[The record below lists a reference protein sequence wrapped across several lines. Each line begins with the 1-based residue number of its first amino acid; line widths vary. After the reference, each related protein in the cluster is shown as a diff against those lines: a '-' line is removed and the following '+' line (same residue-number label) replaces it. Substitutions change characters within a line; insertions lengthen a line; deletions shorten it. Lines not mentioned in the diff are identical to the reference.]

1 MSNHATNP
9 VSPFQGVASARAS
22 DPLHNGTD
30 RPLAPREL
38 TAGEIK
44 RGDIFTF
51 FSPKENRTV
60 TVHGPLQ
67 LALRLQLEFDPSVA
81 AVTERPRSI
90 PVGLDS
96 MELHF
101 WFQRRGGQEIY
112 ANVIPNS
119 QTVPGVDGKRRPR
132 ELDRLRSAA
141 KDAGISLWL
150 ITEDE
155 LKAPGGRNELCYQ
168 LLGFCQSA
176 KDLGS
181 SLALRQE
188 IAATIERSGSI
199 SADELIHELR
209 HHPRTHIQGVVAEL
223 LHVGFLAT
231 DAFPRMTGRSRI
243 WRADP

>member
-1 MSNHATNP
+1 MSNHVTTP
-9 VSPFQGVASARAS
+9 VSPFQGAASARSS

-30 RPLAPREL
+30 RPLVPREL
-38 TAGEIK
+38 TPAQIK

-60 TVHGPLQ
+60 TVHGPMQ
-67 LALRLQLEFDPSVA
+67 LAFRLQLEFDPAVV

-90 PVGLDS
+90 LVGVDS

-101 WFQRRGGQEIY
+101 WIQKRGGQELY

-119 QTVPGVDGKRRPR
+119 QTIPGMDGKRRPR

-141 KDAGISLWL
+141 KDAGISLRL

-155 LKAPGGRNELCYQ
+155 LKAPRGRNELCYQ

-176 KDLGS
+176 KDLGN

-188 IAATIERSGSI
+188 VAATTERSGRI
-199 SADELIHELR
+199 STDELIHELR

-223 LHVGFLAT
+223 LHIGFLLT
-231 DAFPRMTGRSRI
+231 DASPRMTGRSRI
-243 WRADP
+243 WRAEA